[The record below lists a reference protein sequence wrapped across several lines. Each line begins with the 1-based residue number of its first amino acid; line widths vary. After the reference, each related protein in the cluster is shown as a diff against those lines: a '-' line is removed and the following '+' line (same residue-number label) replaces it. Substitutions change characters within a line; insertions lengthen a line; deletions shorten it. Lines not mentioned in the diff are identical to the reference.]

1 MKYVISL
8 PLLALSTPAHADE
21 ARTLTIVNDTSSAV
35 NQLFVSG
42 GPSGKL
48 RAKVAGIFGA
58 GDDDRDRLDAK
69 MLPRGGSIVVSLKGE
84 RCRYDIR
91 AVLED
96 GRSYVADDIDVCAS
110 PRWAVSRGSR
120 R

>member
-1 MKYVISL
+1 MKR
-8 PLLALSTPAHADE
+8 LALTAFALAATPAHAQE
-21 ARTLTIVNDTSSAV
+21 TRTLTIVNDTSAAV

-42 GPSGKL
+42 GPSKKL

-58 GDDDRDRLDAK
+58 TDDDRDRLDAK
-69 MLPRGGSIVVSLKGE
+69 MLPRGGSITISLKGE
-84 RCRYDIR
+84 RCSYDIR

-96 GRSYVADDIDVCAS
+96 GRTFTADDLDVCAN
-110 PRWAVSRGSR
+110 PRWAISRGNR